1 MEQPKN
7 HFIYYQTW
15 PDNIKLINLGGCFE
29 GPKFFLVG
37 ISWVQSS
44 FLWVFRG
51 SRSFSRGYFVGL
63 KFFLVGISWVQNFSR
78 GYSWVWNFFSWVFSW
93 VLQFLVGIPWVRNFF
108 LVSIWWSNFFSCGWF
123 VIQRFS
129 VTSCISKSDKNR
141 NKKYI
146 SNHIFFLEKCIRK
159 VLHLPNYLRY
169 YTAFICSNCIFRHL
183 FFSVLGSFHS

>member
-7 HFIYYQTW
+7 RFIYYQTW

-63 KFFLVGISWVQNFSR
+63 KFFLVGISWVQNFCR
-78 GYSWVWNFFSWVFSW
+78 GYSWVRNFFSWVFSW
-93 VLQFLVGIPWVRNFF
+93 VRNFLVHIRGSEIFF
-108 LVSIWWSNFFSCGWF
+108 LVSISWVQFFFLVVDF

-129 VTSCISKSDKNR
+129 VAGCISKSVINR
-141 NKKYI
+141 NTKYI
-146 SNHIFFLEKCIRK
+146 LNH
-159 VLHLPNYLRY
+159 V
-169 YTAFICSNCIFRHL
+169 
-183 FFSVLGSFHS
+183 FFSTKVY